1 MAIQRKI
8 IFFKKPILI
17 LGGLLA
23 FYLVLVLLV
32 LPFILKTKL
41 SSFIQQETGRIALVS
56 VIKFQPFPLTLDIQ
70 GVQIQEPHGETLIAF
85 DDLTVQISFLAS
97 IRKMALVFDRIIL
110 KKPVINIVRDKVGA
124 LNLKGLIKP
133 SVDKNQ
139 PQETQSELHYGV
151 MQLSILDGAITYTD
165 RHLDDVLKDEI
176 LPININIQNLTNVV
190 DTIGTLEVSSGLKSG
205 GDLNVKG
212 NFNLVKQS
220 LEGHLAFNGVSLK
233 TFYLLALTQKFPI
246 DLGGYELFEA
256 DYSVNDFKEGLNL
269 VVNNAVL
276 KINEFELFDKPQNK
290 SLIKIPKVSLDGV
303 YINLKQKLLSIKSV
317 IANKGSIEAWLES
330 DGVLNYAKLFATLS
344 VTPVNEVNQVQI
356 DGSNMKDKPWGI
368 KIADVDITNL
378 ALDFE
383 DRTLKSPIK
392 VNFKPI
398 DFKVTDY
405 NNIQNVKT
413 PIKMQVGI
421 NNGGSVNMQGNTV
434 LDPFS
439 AEVDVKV
446 ENVDLEKFQ
455 SYYEKFVRLDVIDG
469 ALNING
475 KLSFAKLDQDRPDIQ
490 FMGDVGIDR
499 LLTRD
504 QILNKDFVK
513 WESMALKEL
522 VIDYSQNNYAAKKLL
537 FDKPYLRV
545 AIRKDKTAN
554 LNDILVTNQSTPIT
568 INKIDTAS
576 ERVTNDDKPVY
587 KLGSVQIRE
596 GRSDFSDMSLI
607 LPFEA
612 EIKSLDG
619 GANGISSQQNST
631 INVFLQGNAYDLAP
645 VDIRGEISPFLNS
658 YHAKVDFK
666 DLPMPLVTPYMVQF
680 SGYKVEKGRMFLGLN
695 YKIANSD
702 LTATNNLL
710 IDQFELGEQVENP
723 NAVSLPIKLA
733 VALLKDSR
741 GRIKIDVP
749 ISGSLDDPQFS
760 FGGVVA
766 DALYNG
772 LTNLVTSPFSALAM
786 LVGNDRELNLIGFDA
801 GSSTLKPEQQDKL
814 LVLAKALRS
823 RPNLNL
829 EIKGAAFQSK
839 DWPVIRQ
846 DALYEQIKRQR
857 AAELNL
863 NSKKRIRDEYVK
875 LSDEDYKRLLTDL
888 FIQKFPNLVER
899 SFLGSVKLRDPSAG
913 EFYTVAR
920 EKLQTLMSP
929 EPERLKALAVERAQA
944 IATALVSK
952 GGIATE
958 NIYIMD
964 TVVNMDSADKEIVT
978 TLSLNAD

>member
-8 IFFKKPILI
+8 IFFKKPIII

-23 FYLVLVLLV
+23 FYLVLVLWV

-41 SSFIQQETGRIALVS
+41 SSFIQQETGRIALIS
-56 VIKFQPFPLTLDIQ
+56 TIKFQPFPLTLDIQ
-70 GVQIQEPHGETLIAF
+70 GVQLQEPHGETLIAF
-85 DDLTVQISFLAS
+85 DDLTVQMSFIAS
-97 IRKMALVFDRIIL
+97 IRQMALVFDSVIL

-124 LNLKGLIKP
+124 LNVNGLIKS
-133 SVDKNQ
+133 SVDKNKQ
-139 PQETQSELHYGV
+139 QDTQSELHYGI
-151 MQLSILDGAITYTD
+151 MQLSILDGIVNYTD
-165 RHLDDVLKDEI
+165 RHTEDVLKEEI
-176 LPININIQNLTNVV
+176 TPININVQNLTNVV
-190 DTIGTLEVSSGLKSG
+190 DTVGLFEVFSGLKSG

-212 NFNLVKQS
+212 TFNLVKQS
-220 LEGHLAFNGVSLK
+220 LEGHLGLNGISLK
-233 TFYLLALTQKFPI
+233 TFCMLSLAQKLPI
-246 DLGGYELFEA
+246 DVGGYES
-256 DYSVNDFKEGLNL
+256 DYSVNDFKKGLNL

-276 KINEFELFDKPQNK
+276 KINELELLDKAQNK

-303 YINLKQKLLSIKSV
+303 YINLKQKLLSVKSV
-317 IANKGSIEAWLES
+317 IANEGSIQAWLES
-330 DGVLNYAKLFATLS
+330 DGVLNYAKLFVIPSVVPVDELS
-344 VTPVNEVNQVQI
+344 QAQI
-356 DGSNMKDKPWGI
+356 NNSHVKDKSWGI
-368 KIADVDITNL
+368 KIANVDITNL

-383 DRTLKSPIK
+383 DRTLTSPVK
-392 VNFKPI
+392 VNLKPI
-398 DFKVTDY
+398 NFKVTEY
-405 NNIQNVKT
+405 NNTQNVKT
-413 PIKMQVGI
+413 PIKMQLGI
-421 NNGGSVNMQGNTV
+421 NNGGLINMQGNTV
-434 LDPFS
+434 VDPFS
-439 AEVDVKV
+439 AEVDLKV
-446 ENVDLEKFQ
+446 DNIDLEKFQ

-469 ALNING
+469 ALNIDG

-522 VIDYSQNNYAAKKLL
+522 VIDYSQNNYSAKKLL

-554 LNDILVTNQSTPIT
+554 LNDIFVTSQSSPTST
-568 INKIDTAS
+568 NKIDSTNA
-576 ERVTNDDKPVY
+576 RVPSNDKAVY
-587 KLGSVQIRE
+587 KLGSVQIKE

-645 VDIRGEISPFLNS
+645 VYIRGEISPFLNS

-680 SGYKVEKGRMFLGLN
+680 SGYKVEKGKMFLGLN
-695 YKIANSD
+695 YKISNSD

-772 LTNLVTSPFSALAM
+772 LSSLVTSPFSALAM
-786 LVGNDRELNLIGFDA
+786 LVGSDRELNLIGFDA
-801 GSSTLKPEQQDKL
+801 GSSILKQEQQDKL
-814 LVLAKALRS
+814 LVLANALKT

-829 EIKGAAFQSK
+829 EIKGAAFQNK

-846 DALYEQIKRQR
+846 DALYEQIKRLR
-857 AAELNL
+857 AAELNV
-863 NSKKRIRDEYVK
+863 NSKKRIRDEYVQ

-888 FIQKFPNLVER
+888 FIQKFPHLVER
-899 SFLGSVKLRDPSAG
+899 SFLGSVKLRDPSEG
-913 EFYTVAR
+913 EFYKVAK

-929 EPERLKALAVERAQA
+929 EPERLKALAVARARA
-944 IATALVSK
+944 IATVLVSK

-964 TVVNMDSADKEIVT
+964 TVVDMDSADKEIVT